1 MSTTGQIRLH
11 ERKRLM
17 MRKNVRTRM
26 HPVHGPSAQKGQS
39 LVFITVTAVVVL
51 LAMLMTFNVG
61 QLSYHR
67 IKLQNTADAAAYSA
81 AVTQARDLNFTA
93 YMNRGVIAN
102 QVAVAQLV
110 SLTGWVRNFNDT
122 YNGEFATIS
131 ETLAGLSTVSA
142 MWTTPFNVLKSVS
155 SGVKSALDAVAGP
168 AVKALDFLIDALGAA
183 SKIYHYAMV
192 VSIPTQTVPEVIKA
206 NEPDAS
212 VSLLG
217 GVALAASAVQNLN
230 FVKSFSPSQQKDGVD
245 RMANV
250 TEASMDMFYKDR
262 SLPPIW
268 PIPILID
275 PSRLV
280 TYGVGPLLMMQFH
293 SGGGT
298 LKTKAGNSTD
308 HLKGWSSLD
317 ATGLFVIM
325 CVTVPVLGVP
335 VPIPFPLPPLPAG
348 RGAAIAGASSWAASD
363 GLMPTNNF
371 SHRNADN
378 TATDPAAAVPYG
390 AAHFNP
396 MTAIPAWI
404 KVAEGPGTNLDSR
417 AGLRDYLDLAG
428 NVDGTTSKQA
438 LSDTKAANNNQ
449 NIHAP
454 AWVLEIERNSGT
466 ITTSTT
472 GGYTIGGSPDGQL
485 NLSNMADGGKLRA
498 LSKAEAY
505 FSRPKSLFARA
516 DDRTEWGSLYSPY
529 WQARLLPNNLFEQAG
544 SILGTALLP

>member
-1 MSTTGQIRLH
+1 
-11 ERKRLM
+11 
-17 MRKNVRTRM
+17 M
-26 HPVHGPSAQKGQS
+26 HPIHGPSSQKGQS

-81 AVTQARDLNFTA
+81 ALTQARDLNFTA

-110 SLTGWVRNFNDT
+110 SLTGWARNFDDT

-131 ETLAGLSTVSA
+131 ETLADLSTISA
-142 MWTTPFNVLKSVS
+142 MWTVPFNGLKSAS
-155 SGVKSALDAVAGP
+155 SVIKGILDPVAGP
-168 AVKALDFLIDALGAA
+168 AVKALDYLIDALRLA
-183 SKIYHYAMV
+183 SKTYHYAILA
-192 VSIPTQTVPEVIKA
+192 SIPFETIPNVIKA

-212 VSLLG
+212 ISLLG
-217 GVALAASAVQNLN
+217 GLALTASALQNLG
-230 FVKSFSPSQQKDGVD
+230 FVKEFSPSERKDGVD

-250 TEASMDMFYKDR
+250 TEASTDLFYKNR

-275 PSRLV
+275 PTRLV

-298 LKTKAGNSTD
+298 LKTNAGNSTD

-348 RGAAIAGASSWAASD
+348 RGAAIAGSSNWASSN

-371 SHRNADN
+371 AHRNADN
-378 TATDPAAAVPYG
+378 TATDSAAAVAYG

-404 KVAEGPGTNLDSR
+404 QVGEGPGTNLDSR

-438 LSDTKAANNNQ
+438 LKDAKAANNNQ
-449 NIHAP
+449 NIRAP
-454 AWVLEIERNSGT
+454 AWVLEIERKNST
-466 ITTSTT
+466 LTTSTT
-472 GGYTIGGSPDGQL
+472 SDYTIGGGKDGQL
-485 NLSNMADGGKLRA
+485 YLENKMKDDKLRA

-505 FSRPKSLFARA
+505 FSRPKSLFARS
-516 DDRTEWGSLYSPY
+516 DGMTEWGSLYSPY
-529 WQARLLPNNLFEQAG
+529 WQARLLPNSLLEQAG
-544 SILGTALLP
+544 SILATTLSF

>member
-1 MSTTGQIRLH
+1 MMRRNANTRVPRLH
-11 ERKRLM
+11 
-17 MRKNVRTRM
+17 
-26 HPVHGPSAQKGQS
+26 GPLSQKGQS
-39 LVFITVTAVVVL
+39 LVFITITAVVVL

-81 AVTQARDLNFTA
+81 ALTQARDLNFTA

-110 SLTGWVRNFNDT
+110 SLTGWARNFDDT

-131 ETLAGLSTVSA
+131 ETLANLSTISA
-142 MWTTPFNVLKSVS
+142 MWTVPFNILKTVS
-155 SGVKSALDAVAGP
+155 SGMKSVLDSVAGP
-168 AVKALDFLIDALGAA
+168 AVKALDYLIDALGAA
-183 SKIYHYAMV
+183 SQAYHIAMV
-192 VSIPTQTVPEVIKA
+192 VSIPAQTVPEVIKA

-212 VSLLG
+212 ISLLG
-217 GVALAASAVQNLN
+217 GVALAASAVQHLN
-230 FVKSFSPSQQKDGVD
+230 FVKKFTPSEQKDGAD

-250 TEASMDMFYKDR
+250 TEASMDLFYKDR

-275 PSRLV
+275 PTRLV

-298 LKTKAGNSTD
+298 LKTNAGNSTD

-348 RGAAIAGASSWAASD
+348 RGAAIAGSSNWASST

-371 SHRNADN
+371 THRNAEN
-378 TATDPAAAVPYG
+378 TGTDPAAAVPYG

-404 KVAEGPGTNLDSR
+404 QVAEGPGTNLDSN
-417 AGLRDYLDLAG
+417 AGLRSYLELKENA
-428 NVDGTTSKQA
+428 DGSNSKQA
-438 LSDTKAANNNQ
+438 LKDSKAANNNQ
-449 NIHAP
+449 NIRAP
-454 AWVLEIERNSGT
+454 AWVLEIERSNGT

-472 GGYTIGGSPDGQL
+472 NGYTIGGGTDGQL
-485 NLSNMADGGKLRA
+485 NLTNKMDGGKLRA

-516 DDRTEWGSLYSPY
+516 DGKTEWGSLYSPY
-529 WQARLLPNNLFEQAG
+529 WQARLLPNSLAEQAG
-544 SILGTALLP
+544 SILATALF